1 MAYSDLSVWE
11 HIDAMLDA
19 PDFFVELRVAGCPD
33 PVVVRGLSSFD
44 DDGFIVIT
52 GEAGQ
57 EVAVKASSI
66 VLMRR
71 C

>member
-1 MAYSDLSVWE
+1 MPYSDRGVWE

-19 PDFFVELRVAGCPD
+19 PDFYVELLIAGCPD
-33 PVVVRGLSSFD
+33 PVVVRGLSAFD
-44 DDGFIVIT
+44 DDGFIVVT

-57 EVAVKASSI
+57 EVAVKASSVVSI
-66 VLMRR
+66 RR